1 MIESIKAENWSST
14 HQSGGARPPDLS
26 VGKNLINWQMSNNWN
41 LIFPTKYCLQGLFSA
56 SNLKSEF
63 DSKDTSQT
71 EFIARVYIMCVCA
84 IVCFHVFI
92 FLLKGEAA
100 FSTFHQLDPTSPTP
114 VFDAKSFQETLIL
127 WGSLVEQKPALLG
140 WGEPRWRHQGCPST
154 SSRSTR
160 RPTSP
165 PPRSMSGLHSP
176 AELFKILCLGQRH
189 LEQC

>member
-56 SNLKSEF
+56 SNSKSEF

-71 EFIARVYIMCVCA
+71 EFIARVYIMCVCV

-92 FLLKGEAA
+92 FLFKVEAT
-100 FSTFHQLDPTSPTP
+100 FSTFHQHPQLLFLMPNL
-114 VFDAKSFQETLIL
+114 FKKTLI
-127 WGSLVEQKPALLG
+127 WVSLVEQKPALLG
-140 WGEPRWRHQGCPST
+140 WGEPRWRHQQSCPST